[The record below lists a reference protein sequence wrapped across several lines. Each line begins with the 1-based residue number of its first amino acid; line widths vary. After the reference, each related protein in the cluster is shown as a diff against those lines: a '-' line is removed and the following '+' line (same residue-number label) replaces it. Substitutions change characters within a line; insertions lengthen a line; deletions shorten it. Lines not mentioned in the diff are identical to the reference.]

1 MNCLNCKL
9 MKNTIIFG
17 VLTLILAIL
26 SYNYLDQN
34 IVLTL
39 HNSDIFSSDQ
49 AELATAISK
58 IFSPKIWLVIAIV
71 ATVICIYNHIKYG
84 KSSNQLYTFS
94 LTLIMAIIIVTIL
107 KVIVAR
113 YRPEALLFDDKFGF
127 HFFSMK
133 KIYNS
138 MPSGHT
144 TLSFAGLLAFA
155 NFFNKKWLTVTVIIL
170 GIIVAFT
177 RVIIIDHYL
186 SDVIVAIYLGT
197 FIYLWCKAFVNRYN
211 S

>member
-1 MNCLNCKL
+1 MNCLDCKL

-17 VLTLILAIL
+17 ALTLILAIL

-49 AELATAISK
+49 AEFATAISK

-71 ATVICIYNHIKYG
+71 ATIVCIHNHIKYG

-94 LTLIMAIIIVTIL
+94 LTLIMAIIITTIL
-107 KVIVAR
+107 KIIIAR
-113 YRPEALLFDDKFGF
+113 YRPEALIFDNKFGF

-133 KIYNS
+133 KVYNS

-155 NFFNKKWLTVTVIIL
+155 NFFEKKWLTVAVILL

-197 FIYLWCKAFVNRYN
+197 FIYLWCKTFVEKYN